1 MNISISCGEYPD
13 LTVDELLIKAKGFG
27 VEFVEF
33 SMSEN
38 LSGGTNGE
46 LPALL
51 SKHDLK
57 VSAIIC
63 DSLQN
68 IREGI
73 SLCKST
79 GAKYL
84 ILHDDGIETVQ
95 TKKSALQNFRESMLQ
110 NVALAEKSGV
120 TLAIENLPLGIS
132 RSPQDL
138 LELLEAVDSP
148 HFKMMFDANNFYNAG
163 VEGFPYAYE
172 LLKKHIV
179 YIHVKDSKQYDKT
192 LFNDNHRVLHRAAKN
207 VICVVAGQGALNW
220 EGILNA
226 LKADNYSGFITI
238 EPHVAPEQMD
248 QMFVDTISYL
258 RAHGV

>member
-1 MNISISCGEYPD
+1 MNISISCAEYPD
-13 LTVDELLIKAKGFG
+13 LSVDELLTKAKSFG

-38 LSGGTNGE
+38 LRRGTNGE

-63 DSLQN
+63 DSLKN
-68 IREGI
+68 IGEGI
-73 SLCKST
+73 SLCEST

-95 TKKSALQNFRESMLQ
+95 TKKSALRSFRESMLQ

-138 LELLEAVDSP
+138 LELIEAVDSP
-148 HFKMMFDANNFYNAG
+148 CFKMMFDANNFYNAG

-172 LLKKHIV
+172 LLKRHIV
-179 YIHVKDSKQYDKT
+179 YIHVKDSKQYDKA
-192 LFNDNHRVLHRAAKN
+192 LFDDNYRVLHRAAKN

-220 EGILNA
+220 EGILSA
-226 LKADNYSGFITI
+226 LKADNYNGFLTI

-248 QMFVDTISYL
+248 KMFVDTISYL